1 MFICLFVCQLQTAT
15 TTTTHDQ
22 LQAVPLFPNGSPPAS
37 PRLMSAA
44 QLLSLIIKGNKLFS
58 IDLHAASSTVQ
69 KPADTPAPAPATAWN
84 WPWKQGMQRLLPRL
98 FMLFSWCC
106 WLTTHW
112 EHLMCN
118 NDLYLGEHKV
128 VMLKF
133 LGQPS
138 AASSTP
144 IINHKNVN
152 LSFRLAHLQQ
162 RIAPAF
168 SHAQPGSA
176 RLGSAQ
182 LSSNSGSSMGLQAG
196 RTMIMRYA
204 KRYFMPING

>member
-1 MFICLFVCQLQTAT
+1 
-15 TTTTHDQ
+15 
-22 LQAVPLFPNGSPPAS
+22 
-37 PRLMSAA
+37 
-44 QLLSLIIKGNKLFS
+44 
-58 IDLHAASSTVQ
+58 
-69 KPADTPAPAPATAWN
+69 
-84 WPWKQGMQRLLPRL
+84 
-98 FMLFSWCC
+98 
-106 WLTTHW
+106 
-112 EHLMCN
+112 MCN

-182 LSSNSGSSMGLQAG
+182 LEFELGLGLGLEHGASGWPNNDHALCQTIFHAHKRLAVFGCSTSGL
-196 RTMIMRYA
+196 RTTRLHCKQYI
-204 KRYFMPING
+204 